1 MHDSHIHLNLDPLCR
16 NIPEIINN
24 FVSKGGKHILTQS
37 TDNIDIQETLD
48 IAARYPDIIDVA
60 LGLHPTIFEE
70 TTILK
75 GRTKN
80 IYEFCNR
87 YMDEFEKKFEKN
99 ISKVKA
105 IGETGLD
112 YYQFSLNQ
120 SIERAQQEELQEI
133 QKLSF
138 RRQIALSKKYNL
150 PLSIHARDIQR
161 RKDTVRDVLRIL
173 VEEGKGEVKGSFHS
187 YTGDISFL
195 EDILALGFYV
205 GFNAIITYPSGENV
219 REILKQVPLERILFE
234 TDGPFL
240 PTQSVRKNSNIK
252 EKFAQPA
259 DVREIMEVAAKV
271 KDVSMEKLESVT
283 DENYKT
289 LFLI

>member
-1 MHDSHIHLNLDPLCR
+1 MHDSHIHLNLEPLNR
-16 NIPEIINN
+16 NLSDVIDT
-24 FVSKGGKHILTQS
+24 FVSNGGKHILTQS

-48 IAARYPDIIDVA
+48 IAAKYPDIIDVA

-75 GRTKN
+75 GRTRN
-80 IYEFCNR
+80 LYEFCNR
-87 YMDEFEKKFEKN
+87 YINEFESQFEKN
-99 ISKVKA
+99 VSKVKA

-112 YYQFSLNQ
+112 YFQFNLNQ
-120 SIERAQQEELQEI
+120 SILRAQQEELQEI

-138 RRQIALSKKYNL
+138 RRQIVLARRYNL
-150 PLSIHARDIQR
+150 PLSIHARDIQE

-187 YTGDISFL
+187 YTGDISFI

-219 REILKQVPLERILFE
+219 REILKQVPLDRILFE
-234 TDGPFL
+234 TDGPLL
-240 PTQSVRKNSNIK
+240 PPQSVRKNKKIK
-252 EKFAQPA
+252 EKFGQPA
-259 DVREIMEVAAKV
+259 DVREIMEVAAEMKG
-271 KDVSMEKLESVT
+271 VSLEKLESVT

-289 LFLI
+289 LFL

>member
-1 MHDSHIHLNLDPLCR
+1 
-16 NIPEIINN
+16 
-24 FVSKGGKHILTQS
+24 
-37 TDNIDIQETLD
+37 
-48 IAARYPDIIDVA
+48 
-60 LGLHPTIFEE
+60 
-70 TTILK
+70 
-75 GRTKN
+75 
-80 IYEFCNR
+80 
-87 YMDEFEKKFEKN
+87 MDEFEKKFEKN

-105 IGETGLD
+105 VGETGLD
-112 YYQFSLNQ
+112 YYQFNLNQ
-120 SIERAQQEELQEI
+120 NILRTQQEELQEI

-138 RRQIALSKKYNL
+138 RRQIALAKKHHL
-150 PLSIHARDIQR
+150 PLSIHARDIQG

-187 YTGDISFL
+187 YTGDISFV

-219 REILKQVPLERILFE
+219 REILKQVPLNRILFE

-240 PTQSVRKNSNIK
+240 PPQSVRKNQSLK

-259 DVREIMEVAAKV
+259 DVREIMEVAAEIKE
-271 KDVSMEKLESVT
+271 VSMEKLESIT

-289 LFLI
+289 LFL

>member
-1 MHDSHIHLNLDPLCR
+1 MHDSHIHLNLEPLNR
-16 NIPEIINN
+16 NLSEIVEN

-48 IAARYPDIIDVA
+48 IASKYPDIIDVA

-70 TTILK
+70 VTILK

-87 YMDEFEKKFEKN
+87 YMDDFEKLFEKN

-105 IGETGLD
+105 VGETGLD

-120 SIERAQQEELQEI
+120 SIIRAQEEELQEI
-133 QKLSF
+133 EKLSF
-138 RRQIALSKKYNL
+138 RRQIALAKKYNL
-150 PLSIHARDIQR
+150 PMSIHARDIQE

-173 VEEGKGEVKGSFHS
+173 VEEGKGEVRGCFHS
-187 YTGDISFL
+187 YTGDVSFI

-219 REILKQVPLERILFE
+219 REILRQVPLDRILFE

-240 PTQSVRKNSNIK
+240 PPQSVRKNPGLK

-259 DVREIMEVAAKV
+259 DVREIMEVAAKI
-271 KDVSMEKLESVT
+271 KEVSMEKLESVT
-283 DENYKT
+283 DENYQT
-289 LFLI
+289 LFN

>member
-1 MHDSHIHLNLDPLCR
+1 MHDSHIHLNLEPLNR
-16 NIPEIINN
+16 NLPEILDI
-24 FVSKGGKHILTQS
+24 FVSNGGKYILTQS

-48 IAARYPDIIDVA
+48 IAAKYPDIIDVA
-60 LGLHPTIFEE
+60 LGLHPIIFEE
-70 TTILK
+70 NTILK
-75 GRTKN
+75 GKTKN

-87 YMDEFEKKFEKN
+87 YVDEFEEKFKKN
-99 ISKVKA
+99 ISKIHAV
-105 IGETGLD
+105 GETGLD

-120 SIERAQQEELQEI
+120 SILRTQQEELQEI
-133 QKLSF
+133 QKMSF
-138 RRQIALSKKYNL
+138 RRQVALAKKYNL
-150 PLSIHARDIQR
+150 PMSIHARDIQG

-195 EDILALGFYV
+195 EDILSLGFYV

-219 REILKQVPLERILFE
+219 REILKQVPLDRILFE

-259 DVREIMEVAAKV
+259 NVREIMEVAANI
-271 KDVSMEKLESVT
+271 KDITMEKLESIT
-283 DENYKT
+283 DENYT
-289 LFLI
+289 LLFH